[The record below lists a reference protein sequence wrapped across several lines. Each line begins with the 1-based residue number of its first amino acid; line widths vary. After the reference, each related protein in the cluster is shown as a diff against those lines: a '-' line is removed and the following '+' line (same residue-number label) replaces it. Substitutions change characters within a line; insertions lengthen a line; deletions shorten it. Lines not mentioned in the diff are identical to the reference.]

1 MLIQWKSYAA
11 LRIFSASLA
20 TVKLLSM
27 PALLNTSNA
36 TIKAFLLLSILIL
49 FVGCEST
56 LPRSENPTYNQP
68 TVDTVEPLSTPI
80 KVVIEPELASLSET
94 KVDQEPIFSTIE
106 QESDI
111 WNRLRKGFRLHQPI
125 HPRIEREIEWY
136 TRHPSYIARI
146 QERAA
151 PLIYF
156 ILEEAEKRNMPTE
169 VVLLPVVE
177 SAFQPFAYS
186 HGRAAGLW
194 QFIPSTGRHYGLKQN
209 WWYDGRRDIIASTH
223 AALDF
228 LQHLA
233 RTFDGDWELALAAY
247 NSGSGTVSRSIR
259 KNRKRGKETNFW
271 SLKLPK
277 ETQDYVPRLL
287 AISKIID
294 NPSIYGITLDPIP
307 NRPQIGTVD
316 IGSQLDLALA
326 AEMAEMSIKELS
338 SFNPA
343 YNRWATAPDG
353 PHRLMLPLEKIPT
366 FQAALEKLPP
376 SQRMHW
382 KRYKIKTGD
391 SLGVIARE
399 HNTTLSLLKKINKIK
414 GNRIRAGKYL
424 LIPVSSKDHRYYA
437 YSATQRK
444 QRIKNI
450 PRKGNRL
457 THTVEHGDS
466 LWDIARA
473 HKVSHRKLAKWNGMA
488 PGDTLQLGQELVIWS
503 KSNPI
508 QHNIQIPNIDHTPFN
523 RQSTISYRVRKGD
536 SLARI
541 AQRFNVR
548 VADLRRWNRLP
559 SKYLQPGQKIKL
571 YVDITAQTL

>member
-1 MLIQWKSYAA
+1 MEII
-11 LRIFSASLA
+11 LRFAYIFRLTEA
-20 TVKLLSM
+20 TAKLLSM
-27 PALLNTSNA
+27 PAYLNTSNTIIKIFLLFSTLALLIGCNSTQLRSETPSRDQQAVVALPKPIKA
-36 TIKAFLLLSILIL
+36 TIELKQAPIL
-49 FVGCEST
+49 
-56 LPRSENPTYNQP
+56 N
-68 TVDTVEPLSTPI
+68 
-80 KVVIEPELASLSET
+80 ET
-94 KVDQEPIFSTIE
+94 KVDQEPIFSTTK
-106 QESDI
+106 QEDDI
-111 WNRLRKGFRLHQPI
+111 WSRLRKGFRLHQPV
-125 HPRIEREIEWY
+125 HPRIEREIKWY
-136 TRHPSYIARI
+136 ASHPGYIARI

-151 PLIYF
+151 PLIHF

-186 HGRAAGLW
+186 PGRAAGLW

-209 WWYDGRRDIIASTH
+209 WWYDGRRDIMASTH

-228 LQHLA
+228 LQTLA

-247 NSGSGTVSRSIR
+247 NSGSGTVSRAIR

-307 NRPQIGTVD
+307 NQPQIGTVN

-353 PHRLMLPLEKIPT
+353 PHRLTLPLTKIPA

-376 SQRMHW
+376 SQRLRW
-382 KRYKIKTGD
+382 KRYKIKMGD
-391 SLGVIARE
+391 SLGVIARK
-399 HNTTLSLLKKINKIK
+399 HNTTLSLLKKVNKIK
-414 GNRIRAGKYL
+414 GNRIRAGKHL
-424 LIPVSSKDHRYYA
+424 LIPVSSKDGRYYA

-444 QRIKNI
+444 QRIKNT

-457 THTVEHGDS
+457 THTVERGDS

-503 KSNPI
+503 QSKTI
-508 QHNIQIPNIDHTPFN
+508 QPDIQIPNIDQTPFN
-523 RQSTISYRVRKGD
+523 SQSTISYRVRKGD

-548 VADLRRWNRLP
+548 IADLRRWNRLP
-559 SKYLQPGQKIKL
+559 SKYLQPGQRIKL

>member
-1 MLIQWKSYAA
+1 MEIIRRFAY
-11 LRIFSASLA
+11 IFRLTKA
-20 TVKLLSM
+20 TAKLLSM
-27 PALLNTSNA
+27 PAHLNISNA
-36 TIKAFLLLSILIL
+36 IIKAFLLLSMLVL
-49 FVGCEST
+49 LVGCNSAQ
-56 LPRSENPTYNQP
+56 LRSEIPSHNQQ
-68 TVDTVEPLSTPI
+68 TVVGVVEALPTPI
-80 KVVIEPELASLSET
+80 KAIIEPKQTPILNEI
-94 KVDQEPIFSTIE
+94 KVDQEPIFSTTK
-106 QESDI
+106 QEDDI
-111 WNRLRKGFRLHQPI
+111 WSRLRKGFRLHQPVD
-125 HPRIEREIEWY
+125 PRIEREVEWY
-136 TRHPSYIARI
+136 TRHPGYIARI

-151 PLIYF
+151 PLIHF

-177 SAFQPFAYS
+177 SAFQPFAFS
-186 HGRAAGLW
+186 PGRAAGLW

-228 LQHLA
+228 LQTLA

-247 NSGSGTVSRSIR
+247 NSGSGTVSRSIK

-307 NRPQIGTVD
+307 NQPQIGTVD
-316 IGSQLDLALA
+316 IGGQLDLALA
-326 AEMAEMSIKELS
+326 AEMAEMSIKEIY

-353 PHRLMLPLEKIPT
+353 PHRLTLPLTKIPT
-366 FQAALEKLPP
+366 FQAALEKLAP
-376 SQRMHW
+376 SQRLRW
-382 KRYKIKTGD
+382 KRYKIKAGD
-391 SLGVIARE
+391 SLGVIARK
-399 HNTTLSLLKKINKIK
+399 HNTTLSLLKKVNKIK
-414 GNRIRAGKYL
+414 GNRIRAGKHL
-424 LIPVSSKDHRYYA
+424 FIPVSSKGGRYYA

-444 QRIKNI
+444 QRIKNT

-457 THTVEHGDS
+457 THTVKHGDS

-473 HKVSHRKLAKWNGMA
+473 HKVNHRKLAKWNGMA
-488 PGDTLQLGQELVIWS
+488 LGDTLRLGQELVIWS
-503 KSNPI
+503 KSTSA
-508 QHNIQIPNIDHTPFN
+508 QSNIQIPNIDQTPFN
-523 RQSTISYRVRKGD
+523 SQSTISYRVRKGD

-559 SKYLQPGQKIKL
+559 SKYLQPGQRIKL

>member
-1 MLIQWKSYAA
+1 ML
-11 LRIFSASLA
+11 
-20 TVKLLSM
+20 VLL
-27 PALLNTSNA
+27 
-36 TIKAFLLLSILIL
+36 
-49 FVGCEST
+49 VGCKST
-56 LPRSENPTYNQP
+56 LPHSENPTHNQQ
-68 TVDTVEPLSTPI
+68 TVDSVEPLPTPI
-80 KVVIEPELASLSET
+80 KVVTEPKQASLSEI
-94 KVDQEPIFSTIE
+94 KVDQEPIFSTTK
-106 QESDI
+106 QEDDI
-111 WNRLRKGFRLHQPI
+111 WSRLRKGFRLHQPL
-125 HPRIEREIEWY
+125 HPRIEREIKWY
-136 TRHPSYIARI
+136 ASHPAHISRI

-151 PLIYF
+151 PLIHF

-186 HGRAAGLW
+186 PGRAAGLW

-259 KNRKRGKETNFW
+259 KNRKKGKETNFW

-287 AISKIID
+287 AISKIIE

-316 IGSQLDLALA
+316 IGGQLDLALA
-326 AEMAEMSIKELS
+326 AEMAEMSIKEIYR
-338 SFNPA
+338 FNPA

-366 FQAALEKLPP
+366 FQVALERLAP
-376 SQRMHW
+376 SQRVRW
-382 KRYKIKTGD
+382 KRYKIKEGD

-414 GNRIRAGKYL
+414 GNQIRAGKHL
-424 LIPVSSKDHRYYA
+424 LIPVSSKGRHHYA

-444 QRIKNI
+444 QRIKNT

-473 HKVSHRKLAKWNGMA
+473 HKVNHRKLAKWNGMA
-488 PGDTLQLGQELVIWS
+488 PGDTLHLGQELVIWS
-503 KSNPI
+503 KSKTV
-508 QHNIQIPNIDHTPFN
+508 QSSIQIPNIDQTPFN
-523 RQSTISYRVRKGD
+523 SQSTISYRVRKGD

-548 VADLRRWNRLP
+548 VTDLRRWNRLP
-559 SKYLQPGQKIKL
+559 SKYLQPGQRIKL
-571 YVDITAQTL
+571 HVDITAQTL